1 MRMNE
6 RALRRLALAM
16 AWVENFWVCKEALLE
31 SNASAYRKPFGGA
44 IALKALVKVL
54 CP

>member
-1 MRMNE
+1 
-6 RALRRLALAM
+6 M
-16 AWVENFWVCKEALLE
+16 AWVKNFWVCKEALLE